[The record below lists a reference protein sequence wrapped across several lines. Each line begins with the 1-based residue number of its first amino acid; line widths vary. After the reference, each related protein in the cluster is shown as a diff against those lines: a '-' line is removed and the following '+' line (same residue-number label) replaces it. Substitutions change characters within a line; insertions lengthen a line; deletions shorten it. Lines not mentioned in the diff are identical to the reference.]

1 MKPYPAYRPTGL
13 PWLPQIPAHWEQRR
27 AKNIF
32 TESSKIVG
40 RDAKNYPL
48 LSLTL
53 RGVIHRDIDSGK
65 GKFPASFDTY
75 KVVEKGNMV
84 FCLFDVEET
93 PRTVG
98 LSEYEG
104 MITGA
109 YTIFQV
115 HGVNARFIYYYY
127 LALDNVKALQPL
139 YSGLRKTIPIERLL
153 GMRLPVPP
161 REEQDR
167 IVRFLDAKV
176 AQIDRLIAIKQRQIE
191 DLVNLKKKIIHQA
204 VCGETSKVGLRATGI
219 PWNPQCP
226 QHWNIQRAKYL
237 FFTEKTLNVGNKE
250 KNVLSL
256 TLNGVIRNNSDSP
269 IGLSP
274 QSYATYQ
281 LFNPNDLVFKLI
293 DLNNV
298 STSRVG
304 LVPER
309 GVMSSAY
316 LRLIARK
323 KCNVRYFF
331 YQYYDLWLRNVYNG
345 LGAGVRQT
353 LDATDLLNM
362 MVLLPPPQEQ
372 DEIVYNLDN
381 AVIKIAETSSVL
393 MKQIDCLK
401 ELKARLISDV
411 VTGAV
416 DVRGKEA

>member
-176 AQIDRLIAIKQRQIE
+176 AQIDQLIAVKKRQIE
-191 DLVNLKKKIIHQA
+191 LMEERKSAIIDSELTSSSGDWETKPLKWYVTNNDESLSETTPDDYSFEYIDIGSVGFRQLKTLPERLVFASAPSRARKIVREGDTILSTVRTYLKAILYIDAQLAGKIVSTGFA
-204 VCGETSKVGLRATGI
+204 VLRPKVGVY
-219 PWNPQCP
+219 PQ
-226 QHWNIQRAKYL
+226 L
-237 FFTEKTLNVGNKE
+237 
-250 KNVLSL
+250 LSYAL
-256 TLNGVIRNNSDSP
+256 SGSAFIESVIRKSVGVSYPAINDTKLLA
-269 IGLSP
+269 IKVRFP
-274 QSYATYQ
+274 QTIEAQKALHTR
-281 LFNPNDLVFKLI
+281 I
-293 DLNNV
+293 
-298 STSRVG
+298 
-304 LVPER
+304 
-309 GVMSSAY
+309 
-316 LRLIARK
+316 LRLTQSTNEAIDRAARMI
-323 KCNVRYFF
+323 R
-331 YQYYDLWLRNVYNG
+331 
-345 LGAGVRQT
+345 
-353 LDATDLLNM
+353 
-362 MVLLPPPQEQ
+362 
-372 DEIVYNLDN
+372 
-381 AVIKIAETSSVL
+381 
-393 MKQIDCLK
+393 CLQ

>member
-1 MKPYPAYRPTGL
+1 MKEVGFTDRWKSVRLVALFREHAEVNTNLLERHALQFCFGEIVPK
-13 PWLPQIPAHWEQRR
+13 QDQDIPAELEDVYRRYTVVSPGDIMINGLNLNYDFVSQRV
-27 AKNIF
+27 ALVKEHGI
-32 TESSKIVG
+32 
-40 RDAKNYPL
+40 
-48 LSLTL
+48 
-53 RGVIHRDIDSGK
+53 
-65 GKFPASFDTY
+65 
-75 KVVEKGNMV
+75 
-84 FCLFDVEET
+84 
-93 PRTVG
+93 
-98 LSEYEG
+98 
-104 MITGA
+104 ITA
-109 YTIFQV
+109 
-115 HGVNARFIYYYY
+115 AY
-127 LALDNVKALQPL
+127 LALRARVPLNIAYYTYYLKALD
-139 YSGLRKTIPIERLL
+139 YRKIFHGMGSGIRLTL
-153 GMRLPVPP
+153 AYKNIRNMRLPVSP

-416 DVRGKEA
+416 DARGKEA